1 MTKNKEKQKE
11 LKEKIKKLEN
21 EINKMS
27 QEISKICKQTDNM
40 LEKRQALQSKLNK
53 ARMEIR
59 NNFTV
64 LIRFADTLK
73 EKECDTLKS
82 CYDFINNSIV
92 NRKDTQFIKIEFNHP
107 SEQGE

>member
-1 MTKNKEKQKE
+1 MTKNKERQKE

-21 EINKMS
+21 EVNKLS
-27 QEISKICKQTDNM
+27 QVISKKCKETDK
-40 LEKRQALQSKLNK
+40 LLDKRQSLQEKLNR
-53 ARMEIR
+53 ARMEVR

-64 LIRFADTLK
+64 LIRFTDTLK

-82 CYDFINNSIV
+82 CYYFINNSIV

-107 SEQGE
+107 NEQGE